1 MGKIRPKQGSE
12 VESVDFEDAL
22 EKLEAIVNDLEEG
35 QIGLTE
41 AMTRYE
47 EGVKLLRN
55 CYAMLQR
62 AERKIELL
70 TRVNADDEAECEPF
84 DDEASLELAQQEQP
98 RTSRRRAATKAKK
111 KATRKASDDLGP
123 MDDSGSLF

>member
-1 MGKIRPKQGSE
+1 MGKIRPKQDE
-12 VESVDFEDAL
+12 DESVDFEYAL
-22 EKLEAIVNDLEEG
+22 EQLEAIVHDLEEG
-35 QIGLTE
+35 QIGLTA
-41 AMTRYE
+41 AMARYE

-55 CYAMLQR
+55 CYGLLQR

-70 TRVNADDEAECEPF
+70 TRVNDDDEAVCEPF

-98 RTSRRRAATKAKK
+98 RTSRRRAATKTKK
-111 KATRKASDDLGP
+111 KGARKRPDDLGP